1 MSNIEIKPSIKNRY
15 KLSISSI
22 KKLQIGDRSKI
33 CEPLFWYNN
42 VINAWCICDSVGK
55 YEDAEFWLGIYDED
69 APSYKG
75 KFRFNFSTYM
85 GMCSY
90 TFEKFYDK
98 TEIENN
104 YDWQIQEKFL
114 GVINKLLDE
123 GILVKPKNKKNY
135 KITE

>member
-1 MSNIEIKPSIKNRY
+1 MPKVDIKPSVKNRY
-15 KLSISSI
+15 KLTVSSI
-22 KKLQIGDRSKI
+22 KKLQVGDRSKI

-42 VINAWCICDSVGK
+42 AVNAWCISGSVGK
-55 YEDAEFWLGIYDED
+55 FEDAEFWIGIYDDD
-69 APSYKG
+69 APAYKG

-85 GMCSY
+85 GMCNY

-114 GVINKLLDE
+114 GVINHLLDE
-123 GILVKPKNKKNY
+123 GILVKPKGQKRK
-135 KITE
+135 

>member
-1 MSNIEIKPSIKNRY
+1 MAKIEIKPSVKNKY

-33 CEPLFWYNN
+33 CAPLFWYNN
-42 VINAWCICDSVGK
+42 VIKAWCICGSVGK

-69 APSYKG
+69 APAYKG
-75 KFRFNFSTYM
+75 KFKFNFSTYM

-98 TEIENN
+98 AEIENN

-114 GVINKLLDE
+114 GVINNLLDE
-123 GILVKPKNKKNY
+123 GILIRPKK
-135 KITE
+135 